1 MHGKVNRSCTSV
13 RVLRSSLISVTIT
26 CGIVCLAFPNCW
38 KTVRLRVNDSASEAL
53 SDGFSIFQAEPTSIT
68 RRSKVSFVSNACV
81 VVEQARYLKNVGGAH
96 IGHWVA
102 VLTQLK
108 CRTSKLLHAEAIMQR
123 EAQRNCTY
131 FLRTGNATRGNC
143 RQSDHFSET
152 TRTTR

>member
-1 MHGKVNRSCTSV
+1 MYVASYIGTFVLSYIIATTFVRSTKVRKYFRTFVFHNNMDVYSFTCPPQMHGKVNRSCTSV

-53 SDGFSIFQAEPTSIT
+53 SDGFSIFSAEPTSIT
-68 RRSKVSFVSNACV
+68 RRSKASFVSNACV

-102 VLTQLK
+102 VLT
-108 CRTSKLLHAEAIMQR
+108 
-123 EAQRNCTY
+123 
-131 FLRTGNATRGNC
+131 
-143 RQSDHFSET
+143 
-152 TRTTR
+152 